1 MTMDQIIEYMK
12 RWSDESP
19 LMAAALGLLL
29 LAILA
34 LIVHKITRTLL
45 VQGMRR
51 LAAQTKSH
59 WDDALVGHGIFRN
72 LSHVIPAF
80 IIYASVD
87 WFDRVPG
94 EILETLKR
102 VSVGYGVLFV
112 VLAIGALLNAL
123 SAIYEKSPAA
133 KERPLKGFF
142 QVAKIVIYCVGA
154 VLVIAAVFNRSPLLL
169 FSGLGALTAVLIL
182 VFKDTLMSLVASVQ
196 IASTGILRLG
206 DWVEMPQYGADGDV
220 IDIALHTVSVQNWDK
235 TVTTIPTH
243 RFISDSFKNWRF
255 MSLSGGRRI
264 KRALNVDL
272 GTVRFLTPTEVDRFR
287 EFALLRDYIDDKR
300 ESLRV
305 ANADFVDDGNVNAR
319 RLTNLGTFRAYMVAY
334 LRNHPGINKAMT
346 LIVRQLDPT
355 PHGIPLELYAFTAS
369 TDWVEHERVKS
380 DVFDHLIAI
389 AQHFDLKVFQSPTGN
404 DITDLGEH
412 LPRP

>member
-1 MTMDQIIEYMK
+1 MSMDQIIEFLK

-19 LMAAALGLLL
+19 LMAAGLGLLL

-34 LIVHKITRTLL
+34 IIVHRITRILL
-45 VQGMRR
+45 VQGMKR

-59 WDDALVGHGIFRN
+59 WDDELVGHGIFRN

-87 WFDRVPG
+87 WFDRVPV
-94 EILETLKR
+94 EILTIIER
-102 VSVGYGVLFV
+102 VSVGYGILFV

-123 SAIYEKSPAA
+123 SALYQKRPAA

-142 QVAKIVIYCVGA
+142 QIAKIVIYCVGA
-154 VLVIAAVFNRSPLLL
+154 VLVIAAVFDRSPLLL

-196 IASTGILRLG
+196 IASTGILRIG

-243 RFISDSFKNWRF
+243 RFISDSFRNWRF

-264 KRALNVDL
+264 KRALNIDL
-272 GTVRFLTPTEVDRFR
+272 GTVRFLSPTEVDRFR
-287 EFALLRDYIDDKR
+287 EFALLRDYIDEKR
-300 ESLRV
+300 ESLRA
-305 ANADFVDDGNVNAR
+305 ANADIVDDGNVNAR

-334 LRNHPGINKAMT
+334 LRSHPGINKAMT
-346 LIVRQLDPT
+346 QIVRQLDPS
-355 PHGIPLELYAFTAS
+355 PHGIPLELYAFTGS
-369 TDWVEHERVKS
+369 TEWVEHERVKS

-389 AQHFDLKVFQSPTGN
+389 ARHFDLKVFQSPTGN
-404 DITDLGEH
+404 DITGLGEN
-412 LPRP
+412 LPKS

>member
-1 MTMDQIIEYMK
+1 
-12 RWSDESP
+12 
-19 LMAAALGLLL
+19 
-29 LAILA
+29 
-34 LIVHKITRTLL
+34 
-45 VQGMRR
+45 
-51 LAAQTKSH
+51 
-59 WDDALVGHGIFRN
+59 
-72 LSHVIPAF
+72 
-80 IIYASVD
+80 
-87 WFDRVPG
+87 
-94 EILETLKR
+94 
-102 VSVGYGVLFV
+102 
-112 VLAIGALLNAL
+112 
-123 SAIYEKSPAA
+123 
-133 KERPLKGFF
+133 LKGFF

-355 PHGIPLELYAFTAS
+355 PHGIPLELYAFTDS
-369 TDWVEHERVKS
+369 TEWVEHERVKS

-404 DITDLGEH
+404 DITGLGEH
-412 LPRP
+412 LPRT